1 MPAQVR
7 GLDRPDGVAKSWP
20 GVAILVCLQL
30 CAGVKG
36 VPAPGLRVDVHDVGQ
51 LDNREGA

>member
-1 MPAQVR
+1 M
-7 GLDRPDGVAKSWP
+7 DIPDGVAKSWP

-36 VPAPGLRVDVHDVGQ
+36 VPAPGLRVDVDDVGQ